1 MRLLWGRVE
10 EAEAVCTA
18 CLVPEEAGLFAQ
30 AAPLLTLFDAL

>member
-30 AAPLLTLFDAL
+30 AAPLLTLFDAV